1 MAFVISDG
9 KLTGLDKPTMP
20 SSSRVTLSA
29 DFSADYATIWKTQP
43 HVRTVVSFL
52 ARNIAQIGLHTFERT
67 SDVDRRRLSPTDH
80 PLAALLAKPNP
91 ATTRYRLIDAL
102 VNDLGIYDVACW
114 VKAKVDGNM
123 AGLLRLPPDQISPR
137 GESWAWPEGVTFK
150 GSRGKIDLD
159 AEQIVLFRGYNPTDA
174 RWGVSPMETLRQV
187 LAEEYQATL
196 YREQLWR
203 NGARFPGH
211 IERPKEAGDWSDA
224 ARQRFRNDWRGLYT
238 GNGPGAGGTP
248 VLEDGMSFKPGG
260 ITPAQAQYLETRKL
274 TREEVA
280 AAFHI
285 PLPMVG
291 ILDHA
296 TFSNIEEQH
305 KNLYQD
311 TLGPWLTMIEQEIG
325 LQLVPEFDTTGKV
338 YVEFNLAEKMK
349 GSFEEQAT
357 QLQTSVGAPWL
368 TRNEAR
374 ARMNLPQLPDGD
386 ALVVPLNVLVGGQ
399 ASPTDSAPPKSEAPM
414 VARNR
419 PMPLH
424 IAWAKGRA
432 PETYQTKHE
441 QVLRAFFKRQG
452 AAVRSALGAK
462 AGDDWWDEER
472 WDSELSSDLYRLAV
486 ATSEQVAKSTLDS
499 LGVAPDE
506 YNVDQTL
513 AFLAAVSKSRA
524 ANINATTKAQ
534 IQAALEADDPAEA
547 VGNVFDIAENS
558 RTAQIATVAVTASS
572 AFGAVESAKQAA
584 GDKAT
589 KTWITGPNARQSH
602 AQMSGETVPLSENF
616 SNGLAWPGDGGDADE
631 VAGCNCSLSI
641 DIP

>member
-9 KLTGLDKPTMP
+9 KLTGLDRP
-20 SSSRVTLSA
+20 SLPSGSRVVLSA

-52 ARNIAQIGLHTFERT
+52 ARNIAQIGLHTFERI
-67 SDVDRRRLSPTDH
+67 SDVDRRRLSPQDN

-91 ATTRYRLIDAL
+91 QTTRYRLIDAL

-114 VKAKVDGNM
+114 AKAKVDGSM
-123 AGLLRLPPDQISPR
+123 AGLLRLPPSQITPR
-137 GESWAWPEGVTFK
+137 GDSWAWPDGVTFR
-150 GSRGKIDLD
+150 GSKGKIDLD

-174 RWGVSPMETLRQV
+174 RWGVSPMETLRQI

-211 IERPKEAGDWSDA
+211 IRRPAGAPPWKDG
-224 ARQRFRNDWRGLYT
+224 ARERFRNDWRGLYT
-238 GNGPGAGGTP
+238 GAGPGAGGTP
-248 VLEDGMSFKPGG
+248 ILEDGMTFEPGG
-260 ITPAQAQYLETRKL
+260 ITPVQAQYLETRKL

-280 AAFHI
+280 SAFHI

-325 LQLVPEFDTTGKV
+325 LQLVPEFDDTGKV

-349 GSFEEQAT
+349 GSFEEQAAA
-357 QLQTSVGAPWL
+357 LQTMVGRPVMTAA
-368 TRNEAR
+368 EGR
-374 ARMNLPQLPDGD
+374 ARLNLPDIGGDSHQL
-386 ALVVPLNVLVGGQ
+386 VTPLNVLIGGQ
-399 ASPTDSAPPKSEAPM
+399 ASPSDSAPKAFAAIQSKS
-414 VARNR
+414 
-419 PMPLH
+419 
-424 IAWAKGRA
+424 RA
-432 PETYQTKHE
+432 PQTYEAKHE

-452 AAVRSALGAK
+452 AAIKSKLGAK
-462 AGDDWWDEER
+462 AGDDWWDGER
-472 WDSELSSDLYRLAV
+472 WDAELAGDLYALAV
-486 ATSEQVAKSTLDS
+486 STSETVAKSTLDS

-506 YNVDQTL
+506 YDVDRTL
-513 AFLAAVSKSRA
+513 AFLTTVAKSRA

-534 IQAALEADDPAEA
+534 IDAALEADDPTAA
-547 VGNVFDIAENS
+547 IANVFDVGENS
-558 RTAQIATVAVTASS
+558 RSAQIATTAVTAWSS
-572 AFGAVESAKQAA
+572 FGALEAGKQAA
-584 GDKAT
+584 GDAAT
-589 KTWITGPNARQSH
+589 KTWITGPKPRASH
-602 AQMSGETVPLSENF
+602 AAMNGETVPLSENF
-616 SNGLAWPGDGGDADE
+616 SNGLAWPGDAGDADE
-631 VAGCNCSLSI
+631 VAGCNCSLQI
-641 DIP
+641 NTP